1 MTQLARTERLP
12 MLHSL
17 PVIQPEALPLPGRKP
32 AWLKVRAPGGPN
44 YMRLKGRLREWNLH
58 SVCEEAHCPTI
69 GECWEEAT
77 ATFMILG
84 DVCTR
89 NCGYCAI
96 AHGRPT
102 GGDREEPERVA
113 RAVRDL
119 ELEYVV
125 ITSVNRDDLADGGAA
140 HWAATV
146 RAVRRY
152 APRCRVE
159 VLIPDFQG
167 DAAALATV
175 IDAAPDILN
184 HNTETVPRLYR
195 VARHGGRYERTLEL
209 FRRARATAPA
219 LPTKSGIILGL
230 GEERHELLVTMRDL
244 VDVGVSILTL
254 GQYLRPSAQHLPV
267 SRYYRPEE
275 FAELADAGRAL
286 GFTHVEAG
294 PLVRSSYHAKKQAD
308 SAATDVRG
316 AEPGAATDVRGAEPG
331 AATDVRGAEPGAAT
345 DVRGAEPGAATDVRG
360 AEPGAATDVR
370 GAEPG
375 AATDVRGAEPGA
387 SRTGHPRSEPTAD
400 LL

>member
-1 MTQLARTERLP
+1 MTR
-12 MLHSL
+12 SL
-17 PVIQPEALPLPGRKP
+17 PVIQPSSLIPEGRKP

-44 YMRLKGRLREWNLH
+44 YMRLKSRMREWNLH
-58 SVCEEAHCPTI
+58 SVCEEARCPNI
-69 GECWEEAT
+69 GECWEDAT

-96 AHGRPT
+96 AHGTPVWE
-102 GGDREEPERVA
+102 DREEPERIG
-113 RAVRDL
+113 RAVREL
-119 ELEYVV
+119 GLEYVV

-140 HWAATV
+140 RWAATV
-146 RAVRRY
+146 RAVRRH

-195 VARHGGRYERTLEL
+195 VARHGGRHGRAPQLFLRAPATAPPPPTKSGLILRLREERDELLATMPDLLQGDAAALATVIDAAPDILNHNTETVPRLYRVARHGGRYERALEL

-230 GEERHELLVTMRDL
+230 GEERDELLATMRDL
-244 VDVGVSILTL
+244 VEVGVAILAL

-267 SRYYRPEE
+267 ARYYRPEE
-275 FAELADAGRAL
+275 FAELAEAGRAL
-286 GFTHVEAG
+286 GFAHVEAG
-294 PLVRSSYHAKKQAD
+294 PLV
-308 SAATDVRG
+308 G
-316 AEPGAATDVRGAEPG
+316 ASDHPEEEGDAGGAAGQWENSP
-331 AATDVRGAEPGAAT
+331 
-345 DVRGAEPGAATDVRG
+345 
-360 AEPGAATDVR
+360 
-370 GAEPG
+370 
-375 AATDVRGAEPGA
+375 
-387 SRTGHPRSEPTAD
+387 H
-400 LL
+400 L